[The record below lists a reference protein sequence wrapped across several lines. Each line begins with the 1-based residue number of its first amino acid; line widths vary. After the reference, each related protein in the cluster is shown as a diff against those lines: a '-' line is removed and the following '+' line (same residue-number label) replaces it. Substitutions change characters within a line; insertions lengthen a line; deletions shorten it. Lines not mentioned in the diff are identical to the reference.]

1 MLQKKFEE
9 VFHFCMHSANTE
21 ARTPLKILMQQK
33 ITQTRGAYDEH
44 KHSGSEHFSTLNER
58 IISQNSKDSV
68 IVSCQ

>member
-33 ITQTRGAYDEH
+33 NYANQRCLRWAQTFGKRTFLDV
-44 KHSGSEHFSTLNER
+44 KRTN
-58 IISQNSKDSV
+58 N
-68 IVSCQ
+68 